1 MGLDYS
7 TSIYLPN
14 YNLLARAIVVTPAV
28 SQPSAAPYWTRG
40 IYNTEKLEVAAED
53 GSILTDHRTY
63 VDVLEAEF
71 GVVPVQGDQVFIPKD
86 RGAMG
91 ELGNFEVI
99 DAFHNGGGETT
110 LQLRKLETAG

>member
-40 IYNTEKLEVAAED
+40 IYNTEKLDVTAED

-71 GVVPVQGDQVFIPKD
+71 GVVPTQGDLVDIPAD
-86 RGAMG
+86 TGAMG
-91 ELGNFEVI
+91 AMGQFEIINVW
-99 DAFHNGGGETT
+99 HNGGGETT
-110 LQLRKLETAG
+110 LTLRKIETAG

>member
-40 IYNTEKLEVAAED
+40 IYNPEKLDVAAED

-71 GVVPVQGDQVFIPKD
+71 AVVPVQGDQVFIPAD

-99 DAFHNGGGETT
+99 DTWHNGGGETT

>member
-71 GVVPVQGDQVFIPKD
+71 AVVPVQGDQVFIPAA

-110 LQLRKLETAG
+110 LTLRKIETAG

>member
-71 GVVPVQGDQVFIPKD
+71 AVVPVQGDQVFIPAD

>member
-14 YNLLARAIVVTPAV
+14 YNLLARQIVVTPVA
-28 SQPSAAPYWTRG
+28 SQPGAGPYWARG
-40 IYNTEKLEVAAED
+40 IYNTDKIDVAAED

-99 DAFHNGGGETT
+99 DTWHNGGGETT
-110 LQLRKLETAG
+110 LQLRKKVTAG

>member
-1 MGLDYS
+1 VGLDYS

-40 IYNTEKLEVAAED
+40 IYNTEKLDVAAED

-71 GVVPVQGDQVFIPKD
+71 AVVPVQGDQVFIPAD